1 MRHIVYS
8 NVGTCD
14 SFCRRKV
21 RKLKLTGKERFLV
34 IRTDRVGDVV
44 LSTPVLESI
53 KTRFPE
59 SHLVMMV
66 SAYAADVVKGNPNL
80 DDVIIDDH
88 ENRHKGIKGFLMLLK
103 EIRGSRFD
111 AGVLLRPT
119 FRLALLLLL
128 AGIRY
133 RVGTG
138 YRFYQMLFN
147 RKVYAHR
154 KMNLRHETDYN
165 LDLLRPLGIRPER
178 TLPRVYL
185 RPEEQAFAQQVWTES
200 QITPDHTVVVI
211 HPGSGDSALN
221 LPAKRFA
228 QVADQLVEELDAK
241 IVLTGTKGEK
251 GLIDIIS
258 RNMQH
263 EVVDLTG
270 RTSLRQLA
278 AVLENA
284 DVVVSN
290 STGPMHLAAAVG
302 TPTVAIFCPIFAAGP
317 IRWGP
322 YGEGHEVVLPPVPVC
337 FKCKPKGCPHYDCM
351 DKIKTEHVVAKVRA
365 VLKNKSSVE
374 STQRPER
381 KESV

>member
-1 MRHIVYS
+1 M
-8 NVGTCD
+8 
-14 SFCRRKV
+14 
-21 RKLKLTGKERFLV
+21 RKLELTGKERFLV
-34 IRTDRVGDVV
+34 IRTDRVGDVI

-66 SAYAADVVKGNPNL
+66 SSYAADVVKGNPNL

-119 FRLALLLLL
+119 FRLALLLFL

-147 RKVYAHR
+147 RKVYVHR
-154 KMNLRHETDYN
+154 KMNLRHEADYN
-165 LDLLRPLGIRPER
+165 LDLLKPLGIRPDK
-178 TLPRVYL
+178 TVPRVYL
-185 RPEEQAFAQQVWTES
+185 SPEEESFARQVWRKFE
-200 QITPDHTVVVI
+200 ITPEDTVVVI
-211 HPGSGDSALN
+211 HPGSGNSALN
-221 LPAKRFA
+221 LPEKRFA

-290 STGPMHLAAAVG
+290 STGPMHLAAAVE

-337 FKCKPKGCPHYDCM
+337 FKCKPKSCPHYDCM
-351 DKIKTEHVVAKVRA
+351 DKIKAGDVTAKVRA
-365 VLKNKSSVE
+365 VLEKQRSNRVD
-374 STQRPER
+374 STRGR
-381 KESV
+381 